1 MTGRPRHRLAGRT
14 IRRAGES
21 DATELAAVAARL
33 FRQAYEATHP
43 EPMLGVYL
51 RESFARDRIG
61 ALLADPTTAVLLVED
76 DGGALIAYA
85 QLQHAAPD
93 TPDVQLSRQLPGGRP
108 LEIVRFYVDEAWH
121 GRGIAGALMTACDA
135 EARARGA
142 DVLWLRAW
150 QEAARPLAFYAKMGF
165 EVIGTGVFMFGA
177 REDADFL
184 LARAVAGAEESKE
197 RSPA

>member
-1 MTGRPRHRLAGRT
+1 M
-14 IRRAGES
+14 
-21 DATELAAVAARL
+21 LAAVAERL
-33 FRQAYEATHP
+33 FRQAYGATHS
-43 EPMLGVYL
+43 EPALGVYL
-51 RESFARDRIG
+51 RESFACDRIE
-61 ALLADPTTAVLLVED
+61 ALLADPATAVLLVED
-76 DGGALIAYA
+76 GDGALIAYA
-85 QLQHAAPD
+85 QLQDAAPD
-93 TPDVQLSRQLPGGRP
+93 TPDVLLSRQLPGRRP

-121 GRGIAGALMTACDA
+121 GRGIAAALMTACDA

-165 EVIGTGVFMFGA
+165 GVIGTGVFMFGA

-184 LARAVAGAEESKE
+184 LARAVAGREDGAE